1 MLNILDEFAGYI
13 KRDYLVAIMPITRVI
28 VDSEFVSFPHGVNFY
43 PPGYVQLDN
52 LGHIP
57 NRDGIRSN
65 IPGVPLAEAQ
75 IASSGVTLETFDDHP
90 LIVFPCTFRWDE
102 FRASNFRKHMKFI
115 KTLSEYIDETL
126 DVVRYYQ
133 CEINN
138 FHPLPG
144 KAGTIDSN
152 IMMAA
157 ALLYNPKIHESRIIA
172 GDAFATR
179 ITRGLGLPLSR
190 VEPDEFPKSGE
201 VGKIVK
207 HALSLY
213 SNIMESSNLTVKF
226 TQCMSLL
233 EFLAFPDEYKKF
245 ADVSKIIARYIA
257 KNREEYQELL
267 ERFFDLTGRTDPDS
281 KEIIG
286 LRTRIVHLGDKIE
299 SLLPDDNVLNMLF
312 KELEIYIK
320 AVIDHMVKYSDLSW
334 DEYLDLR
341 NRLTPFIK
349 TG

>member
-1 MLNILDEFAGYI
+1 MLNVLDEFAGYI
-13 KRDYLVAIMPITRVI
+13 NRDYLIAIMPITRVI
-28 VDSEFVSFPHGVNFY
+28 IDFESVSFPHGVTFY

-52 LGHIP
+52 LGHIL
-57 NRDGIRSN
+57 NRAGMS
-65 IPGVPLAEAQ
+65 GVPLAEAMA
-75 IASSGVTLETFDDHP
+75 ASSRVTLENFDGHP
-90 LIVFPCTFRWDE
+90 LVVFPCMFRWDE
-102 FRASNFRKHMKFI
+102 FRADNFRNHLKFI
-115 KTLSEYIDETL
+115 RIMSEYIDETL

-138 FHPLPG
+138 FHALPG
-144 KAGTIDSN
+144 KAGTLNSN
-152 IMMAA
+152 IMMSA

-172 GDAFATR
+172 GDAFANR
-179 ITRGLGLPLSR
+179 ITRGLGLPLSP
-190 VEPDEFPKSGE
+190 VKPTLFPKSGE

-213 SNIMESSNLTVKF
+213 SNLMESTNLTVKF
-226 TQCMSLL
+226 TQCMSLM

-245 ADVSKIIARYIA
+245 SEVSKIIARYVA
-257 KNREEYQELL
+257 KNAKEYQDLL
-267 ERFFDLTGRTDPDS
+267 ERFYDLTGRTDPET

-299 SLLPDDNVLNMLF
+299 TILPDDNILNMLF
-312 KELEIYIK
+312 QELEIYIK
-320 AVIDHMVKYSDLSW
+320 AVIDHMIKYSDLSW

-341 NRLTPFIK
+341 NQLTPFIK